1 MALTAVDQIQ
11 QVPVGDLSP
20 YANNP
25 RTHSASQLDRLVQ
38 SLKEFGFTNPL
49 LVGDDMQIVAGHGR
63 LMAAQALG
71 LETVPV
77 IKLSHLTEDQKR
89 AYVIADNQLALNS
102 GWDDDLLQAE
112 LQALGDVGFDLTVL
126 GWGEDLPTFGE
137 DVDLSALE
145 DMGDEDLSEFAA
157 GVRKA
162 IQIDF
167 EPEDYIEAQA
177 LVSDARK
184 QGKYVGML
192 LINALKN
199 DTAL

>member
-1 MALTAVDQIQ
+1 MALTAVAEIQ
-11 QVPVGDLSP
+11 QVPVGSLTP

-63 LMAAQALG
+63 LMAAQAIG

-77 IKLSHLTEDQKR
+77 IKLSHLTEEQKR

-112 LQALGDVGFDLTVL
+112 LQALGDVGFDLTIL

-137 DVDLSALE
+137 EVDLSALE

-192 LINALKN
+192 LINALKD

>member
-1 MALTAVDQIQ
+1 MSVALVQ
-11 QVPVGDLSP
+11 QVEQVETNSLTP

-25 RTHSASQLDRLVQ
+25 RTHSDAQIDRLVD
-38 SLKEFGFTNPL
+38 SLKQFGFVNPIL
-49 LVGDDMQIVAGHGR
+49 IADDGQVVAGHGR
-63 LMAAQALG
+63 LIAAQAIG
-71 LETVPV
+71 LKTVPV
-77 IKLSHLTEDQKR
+77 IKLSHLDENQRR

-112 LQALGDVGFDLTVL
+112 LKALGDVGFDLSVL
-126 GWGEDLPTFGE
+126 GWGDDLPTFGE

-145 DMGDEDLSEFAA
+145 DLDDDLSEYAA

-167 EPEDYIEAQA
+167 EPEDYEEAQA
-177 LVSDARK
+177 LVSQARK
-184 QGKYVGML
+184 EGKYVGML
-192 LINALKN
+192 LINAIKD

>member
-1 MALTAVDQIQ
+1 MTTTAVSEIEHVSIDTLI
-11 QVPVGDLSP
+11 P

-38 SLKEFGFTNPL
+38 SLKEFGFTNPIL
-49 LVGDDMQIVAGHGR
+49 IGDDMQVVAGHGR
-63 LMAAQALG
+63 LIAAQAMNMT
-71 LETVPV
+71 TVPV
-77 IKLSHLTEDQKR
+77 IKLSHLSDDQKR

-112 LQALGDVGFDLTVL
+112 LKALGDVGFDLTVL
-126 GWGEDLPTFGE
+126 GWGDELPTFGE
-137 DVDLSALE
+137 EVDLSALE
-145 DMGDEDLSEFAA
+145 DLEDDLSDFAA

-167 EPEDYIEAQA
+167 EPEDYEEAQA

-192 LINALKN
+192 LINAIKDDN
-199 DTAL
+199 